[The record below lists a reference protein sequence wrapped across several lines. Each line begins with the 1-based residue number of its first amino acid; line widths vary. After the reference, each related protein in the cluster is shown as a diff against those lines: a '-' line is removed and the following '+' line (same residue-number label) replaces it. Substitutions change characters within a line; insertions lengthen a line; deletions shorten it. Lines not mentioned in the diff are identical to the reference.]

1 MTIEKKWADAQ
12 KKIKQYEHQKI
23 LQKNR
28 TKESKANIDLRR
40 KILIG
45 EMFLKHFPIALK
57 FTPGNSSDEDAK
69 TFEPLDDFM
78 ESMSRCQQAFHSVED
93 TLL

>member
-1 MTIEKKWADAQ
+1 MMNEKKWVDAQ

-28 TKESKANIDLRR
+28 AKESKTHIDLRR

-69 TFEPLDDFM
+69 IFEPLDDFM
-78 ESMSRCQQAFHSVED
+78 ESLSKCQQAFHAVED
-93 TLL
+93 ALH